1 MESIECTGVVSVPGP
16 DGRRARLNAVMVSGI
31 RSAALSDYAGVARD
45 LGLDPLGM
53 VLAMKLP
60 AASLTE
66 RDLKLPTD
74 RVCALLEESAQRSGC
89 ATFGLEL
96 AQHRRLS
103 HLGEL
108 GLLLRDLP
116 TVRDVMQAT
125 SEFVRFHNA
134 SLVYALEQKQD
145 VTHILMENRVAG
157 GKPTRQFSEFV
168 QGSAF
173 RIFVSQFA
181 EARDQLRVCFRH
193 SAPAE
198 MSPYQKFFGHTPVFD
213 HDFNGFVCPISLLD
227 QRNPSADSDFSLY
240 ARNLVQARAG
250 STAARRADD
259 VLRVILQLLPTGRCD
274 AEHIAE
280 CLGVD
285 RRTVHRQLLRE
296 GKTVSG
302 LIEEVRVE
310 LSARYVLASTLP
322 ISDLAPMLGFHSTSA
337 LVNWYRRRYGMPPS
351 QHRRTHTGHSSA
363 V

>member
-1 MESIECTGVVSVPGP
+1 MTS
-16 DGRRARLNAVMVSGI
+16 AI
-31 RSAALSDYAGVARD
+31 RSAALSDYAGVARS

-53 VLAMKLP
+53 VLATKLP

-66 RDLKLPTD
+66 RDLMLPTD
-74 RVCALLEESAQRSGC
+74 RVCALLEESARRSGC
-89 ATFGLEL
+89 ATFGLAL

-125 SEFVRFHNA
+125 SEFVRFHNE

-145 VTHILMENRVAG
+145 LTHILMENWVAG

-173 RIFVSQFA
+173 RIFLSQFGD
-181 EARDQLRVCFRH
+181 ARDKLRVCFRH
-193 SAPAE
+193 GAPAE
-198 MSPYQKFFGHTPVFD
+198 MFQYQQFFGHTPVFD
-213 HDFNGFVCPISLLD
+213 HDFNGFICPVSLLD
-227 QRNPSADSDFSLY
+227 QRNPSADAEFSLY
-240 ARNLVQARAG
+240 ARNLVVARAN
-250 STAARRADD
+250 SAVARRADE
-259 VLRVILQLLPTGRCD
+259 VLRVIMQLLPTGRCD

-302 LIEEVRVE
+302 LVEEVRTE
-310 LSARYVLASTLP
+310 LCARYVLESTMP

-351 QHRRTHTGHSSA
+351 HHRRTHMGNPST